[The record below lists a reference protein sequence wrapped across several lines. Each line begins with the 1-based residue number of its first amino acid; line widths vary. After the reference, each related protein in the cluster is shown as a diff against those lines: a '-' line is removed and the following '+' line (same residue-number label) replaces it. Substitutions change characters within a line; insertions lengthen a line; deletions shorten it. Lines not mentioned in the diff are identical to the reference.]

1 MNRFFNFLS
10 IAKKSGNLLEGYS
23 KCDDYRN
30 NTKIY
35 LFIISNDLSD
45 KSKDKFKKHCNEK
58 KKPYIEDFSKEQLGA
73 PIGRKEIMLLGI
85 LDSDIAKRMLS
96 LYEEEKNIW
105 VDNNTG
111 VTACQK

>member
-1 MNRFFNFLS
+1 MNKFFNFLS
-10 IAKKSGNLLEGYS
+10 MAKKSGNLLEGYS

-58 KKPYIEDFSKEQLGA
+58 NIPYIEDFSKEQLGP

-85 LDSDIAKRMLS
+85 LDNDIAKRLLA
-96 LYEEEKNIW
+96 LYEEEKNI
-105 VDNNTG
+105 
-111 VTACQK
+111 

>member
-58 KKPYIEDFSKEQLGA
+58 NIPYIEDFSKDQLGA

-96 LYEEEKNIW
+96 LYEEEKNI
-105 VDNNTG
+105 
-111 VTACQK
+111 

>member
-1 MNRFFNFLS
+1 MNKFFNFLS
-10 IAKKSGNLLEGYS
+10 MAKKSGNLLEGYS

-35 LFIISNDLSD
+35 LFIISLDLSD

-58 KKPYIEDFSKEQLGA
+58 NIPYIEDFSKEQLGP

-85 LDSDIAKRMLS
+85 LDNDIAKRLLA
-96 LYEEEKNIW
+96 LYEEEKNI
-105 VDNNTG
+105 
-111 VTACQK
+111 

>member
-58 KKPYIEDFSKEQLGA
+58 NIPYIEDFSKEQLGA

-96 LYEEEKNIW
+96 LYEEERNI
-105 VDNNTG
+105 
-111 VTACQK
+111 

>member
-45 KSKDKFKKHCNEK
+45 KSKSKFKKHCNEK
-58 KKPYIEDFSKEQLGA
+58 DIPYIEDFSKDQLGA
-73 PIGRKEIMLLGI
+73 PLGRKEVMLLGI
-85 LDSDIAKRMLS
+85 LDNDIAKKMLA
-96 LYEEEKNIW
+96 LYEEEKIYE
-105 VDNNTG
+105 
-111 VTACQK
+111 

>member
-1 MNRFFNFLS
+1 MNRFLNFLS

-45 KSKDKFKKHCNEK
+45 KSKSKFKKHCNEK
-58 KKPYIEDFSKEQLGA
+58 DIPYIEDFSKDQLGA
-73 PIGRKEIMLLGI
+73 PLGRKEVMLLGI
-85 LDSDIAKRMLS
+85 LDNDIAKKMLA
-96 LYEEEKNIW
+96 LYEEEKYMSR
-105 VDNNTG
+105 
-111 VTACQK
+111 

>member
-1 MNRFFNFLS
+1 MNKFFNFLS
-10 IAKKSGNLLEGYS
+10 MAKKSGNVLEGYS

-58 KKPYIEDFSKEQLGA
+58 NIPYIEDFSKEQLGP

-85 LDSDIAKRMLS
+85 LDNDIAKRLLA
-96 LYEEEKNIW
+96 LYEEEKNI
-105 VDNNTG
+105 
-111 VTACQK
+111 

>member
-1 MNRFFNFLS
+1 M
-10 IAKKSGNLLEGYS
+10 AKKSGNLLEGYS

-58 KKPYIEDFSKEQLGA
+58 NIPYIEDFSKEQLGP
-73 PIGRKEIMLLGI
+73 PIGRKEIMLL
-85 LDSDIAKRMLS
+85 
-96 LYEEEKNIW
+96 EF
-105 VDNNTG
+105 
-111 VTACQK
+111 

>member
-1 MNRFFNFLS
+1 M
-10 IAKKSGNLLEGYS
+10 AKKSGNLLEGYS

-58 KKPYIEDFSKEQLGA
+58 NIPYIEDFSKEQLGP

-85 LDSDIAKRMLS
+85 LDNDIAKRLLA
-96 LYEEEKNIW
+96 LYEEEKNI
-105 VDNNTG
+105 
-111 VTACQK
+111 

>member
-1 MNRFFNFLS
+1 MNKFFNFLS

-45 KSKDKFKKHCNEK
+45 KSKSKFKKHCIEK
-58 KKPYIEDFSKEQLGA
+58 NIPYIEDFSKDQLGI
-73 PIGRKEIMLLGI
+73 PLGRKEVMLLGI
-85 LDSDIAKRMLS
+85 LDKDIAKKMLM
-96 LYEEEKNIW
+96 LYEEEKIYE
-105 VDNNTG
+105 
-111 VTACQK
+111 

>member
-10 IAKKSGNLLEGYS
+10 IAKKSGKLLEGYS

-45 KSKDKFKKHCNEK
+45 KSKSKFKKHCNEK
-58 KKPYIEDFSKEQLGA
+58 NIPYIEDFSKDQLGA
-73 PIGRKEIMLLGI
+73 PLGRKEVMLLGV
-85 LDSDIAKRMLS
+85 LDKDIAKKMLE
-96 LYEEEKNIW
+96 LYEEEKNI
-105 VDNNTG
+105 
-111 VTACQK
+111 

>member
-1 MNRFFNFLS
+1 MNKFFNFLS
-10 IAKKSGNLLEGYS
+10 MAKKSGNLLEGYS

-58 KKPYIEDFSKEQLGA
+58 NIPYIEDFSKEQLGP

-85 LDSDIAKRMLS
+85 LDNDIAKRLLA
-96 LYEEEKNIW
+96 LYEEEKIYE
-105 VDNNTG
+105 
-111 VTACQK
+111 